1 MGKYH
6 ILEKSNKF
14 GIFLFYTLSRIL
26 TNYTR
31 LRINELGRKFVMKQ
45 AARTTKQLGAII
57 RRERKRQGLTQS
69 KLGEMVGL
77 RQATISKL
85 EAGEP
90 ATELQTL
97 LDVLSALGLEI
108 CIDQRT
114 KGRAAEILDLFDG
127 T

>member
-1 MGKYH
+1 
-6 ILEKSNKF
+6 
-14 GIFLFYTLSRIL
+14 
-26 TNYTR
+26 
-31 LRINELGRKFVMKQ
+31 MKQ
-45 AARTTKQLGAII
+45 PARTAKQLGAII

-69 KLGEMVGL
+69 KLGEKVGL

-85 EAGEP
+85 EAGKP

-108 CIDQRT
+108 RIDQRT
-114 KGRAAEILDLFDG
+114 KSKAAKILDLFDG